1 MSHFF
6 SNLLASG
13 SRTSFSDEEKGMG
26 KVGLPLSDEEVAT
39 AGLLPS
45 SERAEFRIEGMTCGA
60 CVESIESMLRGQE
73 GIHSIKVALLAERA
87 VVEYDPAKW
96 TEDKIMSVSVPICQ
110 LSHAPFPS
118 IIGVPAY
125 ATFILHS
132 S

>member
-60 CVESIESMLRGQE
+60 CVEVRSPDNHNRLNLTSAHGTL
-73 GIHSIKVALLAERA
+73 
-87 VVEYDPAKW
+87 
-96 TEDKIMSVSVPICQ
+96 
-110 LSHAPFPS
+110 
-118 IIGVPAY
+118 
-125 ATFILHS
+125 
-132 S
+132 